1 MYPLVGTFVKER
13 TNPTTYVWSFASSP
27 RVALTQKDL
36 LALTYKERDMSG
48 LLFFLVFDMED
59 RMTVLASLSLT
70 DNERRTKKR

>member
-1 MYPLVGTFVKER
+1 MEER
-13 TNPTTYVWSFASSP
+13 TNPTTDVWAFATSP

-48 LLFFLVFDMED
+48 LLFFLVFGMED